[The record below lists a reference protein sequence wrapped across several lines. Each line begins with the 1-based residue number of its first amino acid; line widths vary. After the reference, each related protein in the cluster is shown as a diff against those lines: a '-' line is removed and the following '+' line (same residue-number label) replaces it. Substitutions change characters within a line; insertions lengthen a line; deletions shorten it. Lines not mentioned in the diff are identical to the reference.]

1 MKKRKLCGTN
11 LYRRF
16 LGSLLAI
23 GLAVLALN
31 GCGLEGHFSRV
42 VFTTGFGRDEVF
54 RIGRSNCTLP
64 EFMVYLVNTQN
75 QYENVYGE
83 QIWSV
88 ELDGVTLE
96 DNVKDTV
103 LAKLAQIKTMY
114 LMAKDRDME
123 LDQGEKQRVEET
135 ARTYYESLTDRERQ
149 VMGVDQ
155 DGVTLEDNVKDTVLA
170 KLAQIK
176 TMYLM
181 AKDRDMELDQGEKQ
195 RVEET
200 ARTYYESLTD
210 RERQVMGVDQD
221 TIRQLYTE
229 YAMAEKVYN
238 QIIEGIN
245 PEISDDEARTI
256 TVEHILIRTYTTD
269 GTGKRIDYSESMKQE
284 CYDQIEQLREQA
296 VNEEE
301 DFAEL
306 AAKYSEDENLRFSFR
321 KGEIDPALEE
331 VAFKLGNGEIS
342 DVVELDD
349 GYHLLRCV
357 STFDREETDANKLK
371 IVEERQGQV
380 FGGEYDAFVETLVRS
395 MNEELWQEIALVHDQ
410 EISTDDF
417 FALYEQ
423 MRNP

>member
-149 VMGVDQ
+149 
-155 DGVTLEDNVKDTVLA
+155 
-170 KLAQIK
+170 I
-176 TMYLM
+176 
-181 AKDRDMELDQGEKQ
+181 
-195 RVEET
+195 
-200 ARTYYESLTD
+200 
-210 RERQVMGVDQD
+210 MGVDQD

-321 KGEIDPALEE
+321 KGRLIPRWKRWL
-331 VAFKLGNGEIS
+331 S
-342 DVVELDD
+342 
-349 GYHLLRCV
+349 
-357 STFDREETDANKLK
+357 SWETGRSAMWWNWMTATTCFAASAPLTGR
-371 IVEERQGQV
+371 RQ
-380 FGGEYDAFVETLVRS
+380 TPTS
-395 MNEELWQEIALVHDQ
+395 
-410 EISTDDF
+410 
-417 FALYEQ
+417 
-423 MRNP
+423 